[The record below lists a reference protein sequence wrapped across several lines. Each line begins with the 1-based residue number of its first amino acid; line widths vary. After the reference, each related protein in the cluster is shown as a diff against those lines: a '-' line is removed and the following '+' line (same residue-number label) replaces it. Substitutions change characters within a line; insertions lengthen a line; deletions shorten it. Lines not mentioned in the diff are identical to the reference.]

1 MLRIRIIKAVGPRV
15 RYFLTSPAL
24 TDQERQ
30 GVWLGAGA
38 SEAGYADEVTA
49 RDFRAGLEGYGPHG
63 NYLGQRRKID
73 RRAGWDIVLTPN
85 KSISVAALCAPPEV
99 AKLVRESWDA
109 AVRDFTPI
117 LESLACRHNGGVG
130 NMPTGN
136 LAIAAFTHER
146 SRRND
151 PLIHTHF
158 IVLNATFDRANGQIW
173 RGLEPAPLFR
183 HSALLD
189 AAFQREL
196 HRHMVARG
204 LPASLDK
211 KGRAS
216 LPVPEELCLRLS
228 SAKTAID
235 EAMAKLPLFP
245 TTTRIWH
252 IQTKRARLNDQLRP
266 PKTLPPVPI
275 FNSITPIERVTI
287 MRLCQPPANRVRPPA
302 PSAKPADVAPLISR
316 IYRQRTLWDAPKK
329 LFSSMLSAAQTLLHE
344 PLSVFLCALPLVPA
358 PRGDRGSTTTP
369 LTLDQINRLRPRTPG
384 ATLKRPVA
392 VPRRRVEVVSS
403 TIPVPVVVPRPIV
416 PMPTENRSARRQ
428 L

>member
-24 TDQERQ
+24 TDEERQ

-38 SEAGYADEVTA
+38 SEVGYAGEVTA
-49 RDFRAGLEGYGPHG
+49 SDFHAGLEGYGPHG
-63 NYLGQRRKID
+63 NYLGQRRKTD

-109 AVRDFTPI
+109 AVSDFAPI
-117 LESLACRHNGGVG
+117 LESLACRHNGGNG

-158 IVLNATFDRANGQIW
+158 VVLNATFDRANGQIW

-211 KGRAS
+211 KGRAT

-266 PKTLPPVPI
+266 AKTLPPVPI
-275 FNSITPIERVTI
+275 FNLVTPNERGTI
-287 MRLCQPPANRVRPPA
+287 MRACQPPANRSRPPS
-302 PSAKPADVAPLISR
+302 PSARPDDVAPLISR

-329 LFSSMLSAAQTLLHE
+329 LFSSMLTAANNLLHE
-344 PLSVFLCALPLVPA
+344 PLSVFLRALPLVPA
-358 PRGDRGSTTTP
+358 PRGGGATTQAP
-369 LTLDQINRLRPRTPG
+369 LTLAQLHRLRPRTIGSPLRKRTI
-384 ATLKRPVA
+384 ATTLPAKAKTATPPPKPIHAPLLPEQQSVKR
-392 VPRRRVEVVSS
+392 
-403 TIPVPVVVPRPIV
+403 
-416 PMPTENRSARRQ
+416 NR
-428 L
+428 